1 MMERDQLYENVHPLN
16 DKLEMVYSL
25 VDENEAIAMEARQ
38 ESESSK
44 LFAEQKEEEV
54 KILEHSIEELE
65 STINVLEKKVYEM
78 DEEVERHLS
87 ISDSLKVELQALKE
101 RILLVECLPQN
112 SDLESM
118 NVHTGEKISR
128 LKKLRKP
135 QQGQEVLVH
144 HSDAFQILFMNQEK
158 DQELSVARLHVQE
171 LEALAA
177 SRQKEILK
185 LLLHRMV
192 PNARYSIWL
201 DGKLELV
208 VDPYQILERF
218 DSSSFKYSASD
229 SFNEASDSFFPR
241 IPSNIQLLL
250 QICHSASAS
259 SFEFI

>member
-78 DEEVERHLS
+78 DEE
-87 ISDSLKVELQALKE
+87 
-101 RILLVECLPQN
+101 
-112 SDLESM
+112 
-118 NVHTGEKISR
+118 
-128 LKKLRKP
+128 
-135 QQGQEVLVH
+135 
-144 HSDAFQILFMNQEK
+144 
-158 DQELSVARLHVQE
+158 
-171 LEALAA
+171 
-177 SRQKEILK
+177 ILK

-218 DSSSFKYSASD
+218 RFVFKLCSIPKDSSSNFRLIFIFKLQDEDGVSVEGRRLRRLLCCNLASLMMENMSLKKEKD
-229 SFNEASDSFFPR
+229 CARLRTHETR
-241 IPSNIQLLL
+241 
-250 QICHSASAS
+250 
-259 SFEFI
+259 